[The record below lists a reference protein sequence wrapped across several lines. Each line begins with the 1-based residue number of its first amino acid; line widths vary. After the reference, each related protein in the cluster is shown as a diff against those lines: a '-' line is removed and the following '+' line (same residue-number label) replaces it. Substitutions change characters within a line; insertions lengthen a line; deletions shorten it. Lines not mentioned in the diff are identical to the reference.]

1 MKKVVLYLIIFFMSI
16 CIYSENSFYKRGDLN
31 IVLEA
36 SIQNKAIHVYLI
48 LKNNKSENCYIPYD
62 YLNFYC
68 EYNNEQTMKNDWL
81 RIYDYK
87 NRRIPYTGLVS
98 SPIKKW
104 EIGECYYLGK
114 NQEYIISLNDLQ
126 NNYAINN
133 TKWITI
139 KYLGPLGESN
149 TVKLKIK

>member
-68 EYNNEQTMKNDWL
+68 EDNNEQTMKNDC
-81 RIYDYK
+81 
-87 NRRIPYTGLVS
+87 S
-98 SPIKKW
+98 SPREPLFETAPTLRHTRVTSTTIAVNTNKRFFCILSLLCFSLSLTTGENLFIFKQFFQISRFKK
-104 EIGECYYLGK
+104 EK
-114 NQEYIISLNDLQ
+114 
-126 NNYAINN
+126 
-133 TKWITI
+133 
-139 KYLGPLGESN
+139 
-149 TVKLKIK
+149 TVDIFFVV

>member
-1 MKKVVLYLIIFFMSI
+1 M
-16 CIYSENSFYKRGDLN
+16 N

-68 EYNNEQTMKNDWL
+68 EDNNEQTMKNDWL
-81 RIYDYK
+81 RIYDDK

-104 EIGECYYLGK
+104 EISECYYLGK

>member
-1 MKKVVLYLIIFFMSI
+1 MSI

-104 EIGECYYLGK
+104 EIGECYYLSK
-114 NQEYIISLNDLQ
+114 N
-126 NNYAINN
+126 
-133 TKWITI
+133 K
-139 KYLGPLGESN
+139 
-149 TVKLKIK
+149 

>member
-1 MKKVVLYLIIFFMSI
+1 MSI

-36 SIQNKAIHVYLI
+36 SIQNKAIHVYLS

-68 EYNNEQTMKNDWL
+68 EDNNEQTMKNDWL
-81 RIYDYK
+81 RIYDDK

-104 EIGECYYLGK
+104 EINECYYLGK

>member
-1 MKKVVLYLIIFFMSI
+1 MSI

-36 SIQNKAIHVYLI
+36 SIQNKAIHVYLS

-68 EYNNEQTMKNDWL
+68 EDNNEQTMKNDWL
-81 RIYDYK
+81 RIYDDK

-104 EIGECYYLGK
+104 EISECYYLGK

-149 TVKLKIK
+149 TVKLKIKW

>member
-1 MKKVVLYLIIFFMSI
+1 MKKVVLYLIIYFMSI

-36 SIQNKAIHVYLI
+36 SIQNKAIHVYLS

-68 EYNNEQTMKNDWL
+68 EDNNEQTMKNDWL
-81 RIYDYK
+81 RIYDDK

-104 EIGECYYLGK
+104 EISECYYLGK

-126 NNYAINN
+126 NNYVINN

>member
-1 MKKVVLYLIIFFMSI
+1 MSI

-36 SIQNKAIHVYLI
+36 SIQNKAIHVYLS
-48 LKNNKSENCYIPYD
+48 LKNNKPENCYIPYD

-68 EYNNEQTMKNDWL
+68 EDNNEQTMKNDWL
-81 RIYDYK
+81 RIYDDK

-104 EIGECYYLGK
+104 EISECYYLGK